1 MCKDCQQCGPGGK
14 HKEELQMQIFSSA
27 IQHVGLIQ
35 NKNLLQELW
44 KKINDARISSAE
56 YTHVFSHKFVFFAF
70 LNSSSFWS

>member
-1 MCKDCQQCGPGGK
+1 M
-14 HKEELQMQIFSSA
+14 
-27 IQHVGLIQ
+27 GLIQ

-56 YTHVFSHKFVFFAF
+56 YTQVFSHKFVFFVF